1 MLPYISWRHS
11 SHAII
16 YTVIFFEKKSIG
28 AKNSCNVTLVTYTSN
43 FLFHPGAEV
52 ISDSCRLNINVIY
65 YLQNATISIAK
76 VEEAYKCES
85 QSKGVI
91 EEAIQFLSFDELLDG
106 TDATEDVDE
115 NRLLPAMNKLWPYL
129 VICLRNKISVVGFFT
144 SGCFPLCKFC
154 WLFITLL
161 HCLIHQC

>member
-1 MLPYISWRHS
+1 M
-11 SHAII
+11 
-16 YTVIFFEKKSIG
+16 KK
-28 AKNSCNVTLVTYTSN
+28 KSCNVTLVTYTSN
-43 FLFHPGAEV
+43 FLFRHNAEV
-52 ISDSCRLNINVIY
+52 ISDSCRHNINVICC
-65 YLQNATISIAK
+65 LQNTTISIAK
-76 VEEAYKCES
+76 VEEAYKCEC

-144 SGCFPLCKFC
+144 SGFPSLE
-154 WLFITLL
+154 
-161 HCLIHQC
+161 LISRICQPFSSVFLSQQISQQYFLP

>member
-1 MLPYISWRHS
+1 VQKL
-11 SHAII
+11 
-16 YTVIFFEKKSIG
+16 
-28 AKNSCNVTLVTYTSN
+28 
-43 FLFHPGAEV
+43 FLS
-52 ISDSCRLNINVIY
+52 SDSCRHNINVIY
-65 YLQNATISIAK
+65 CLQNATISIAK
-76 VEEAYKCES
+76 VEEAYKCEC

-91 EEAIQFLSFDELLDG
+91 EEAIQFLSFDELLDA

-144 SGCFPLCKFC
+144 SGCFPFCKFC

-161 HCLIHQC
+161 HRLIHQC

>member
-1 MLPYISWRHS
+1 M
-11 SHAII
+11 
-16 YTVIFFEKKSIG
+16 KK
-28 AKNSCNVTLVTYTSN
+28 KSCNVALVTYTSK
-43 FLFHPGAEV
+43 FLFRPSAEV
-52 ISDSCRLNINVIY
+52 ISDSCRHNINVIY
-65 YLQNATISIAK
+65 CLQNATISIAK
-76 VEEAYKCES
+76 VEEAYKCEC

-144 SGCFPLCKFC
+144 SGCFPLCEFC

-161 HCLIHQC
+161 HRLIHQC